1 MALIPTEE
9 FVKNLTSLLDAET
22 DIETKTATIE
32 SLKSAYEAT
41 FNSISAVGKFEE
53 TPDGEIFTPN
63 SKAETDKTIQGL
75 IDENSAI
82 KAEKDKIYNAYVQ
95 RFNQGIQSQSNP
107 TPTSG
112 EYISALDKLFT

>member
-1 MALIPTEE
+1 MALIPTDE
-9 FVKNLTSLLDAET
+9 FVKNLTSLLDTET
-22 DIETKTATIE
+22 DLETKTATIE
-32 SLKSAYEAT
+32 NLKSAYEAT
-41 FNSISAVGKFEE
+41 FNSVSSVGKFEE

-95 RFNQGIQSQSNP
+95 RFNQGISPLSNSQP
-107 TPTSG
+107 TNA
-112 EYISALDKLFT
+112 EYTSALDKLFT